1 MLHILEL
8 TNLLSQALQKKD
20 QDIVEAVSLVQI
32 TKKKLQKFR
41 DEGFENLLEEVYSF
55 CEKYEIEKVEMSKNY
70 AWNRRQNTDINN
82 QHHYKVDIFTMVLD
96 MKLHEFCDCF
106 SEISIE
112 LLINMV
118 ALSPCYSFSEFDAS
132 KFVKLSMLYPKNF
145 TKVEMRKLAQQLD
158 FYYDV
163 VKEDVHSNLN
173 VNIDLS
179 RVMMEIREHI
189 SYYLVYQLVKLSLVL
204 SVATTTVENCFSAM
218 KLEVA
223 FEKLDRRYFLND
235 SLICAIEKEE

>member
-1 MLHILEL
+1 
-8 TNLLSQALQKKD
+8 
-20 QDIVEAVSLVQI
+20 
-32 TKKKLQKFR
+32 
-41 DEGFENLLEEVYSF
+41 
-55 CEKYEIEKVEMSKNY
+55 MSKNY

-82 QHHYKVDIFTMVLD
+82 QHHYKVDIFIMVLD

-145 TKVEMRKLAQQLD
+145 KKVEMRKLAQQLD

-173 VNIDLS
+173 VNINLS
-179 RVMMEIREHI
+179 RVMMEIR
-189 SYYLVYQLVKLSLVL
+189 
-204 SVATTTVENCFSAM
+204 
-218 KLEVA
+218 
-223 FEKLDRRYFLND
+223 
-235 SLICAIEKEE
+235 

>member
-1 MLHILEL
+1 MGLGNDGKRTMNDQVLKVLEYVEKKEL
-8 TNLLSQALQKKD
+8 TNLLSQALQRKD
-20 QDIVEAVSLVQI
+20 QDIVEAVALV
-32 TKKKLQKFR
+32 
-41 DEGFENLLEEVYSF
+41 E
-55 CEKYEIEKVEMSKNY
+55 YEIEKVEMSKNY